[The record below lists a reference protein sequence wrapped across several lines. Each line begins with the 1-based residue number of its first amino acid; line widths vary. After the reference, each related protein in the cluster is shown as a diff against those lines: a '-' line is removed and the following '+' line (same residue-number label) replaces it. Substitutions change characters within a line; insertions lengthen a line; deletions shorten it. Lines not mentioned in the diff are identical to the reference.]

1 MTIKLAT
8 DPNQDAQTA
17 ILTLGDFDTHI
28 APWVSG
34 NTLKT
39 ISHPHHCD
47 HYGSLAELDSA
58 SSLSQLNKAIV
69 VAQHLEPEQIRA
81 LRQQATGQLTI
92 VLITRSPFREYGHL
106 FDGTSTGIDHIV
118 AGPNAHT
125 VLRELGLISA
135 RALGDEI
142 QSSVSLTEYFLGQLT
157 QTQRYDVAPNDSRKP
172 INEAVQGFAEAVGMS
187 QMGCRNIFSI
197 CEELLMNMMIDAP
210 REAKANGITGR
221 DQEHGILRCGFD
233 GSVFYICA
241 ADPHGALKRET
252 FYRYVSKTLLRNS
265 PEKLLDTKADGAGIG
280 MVRILSGCHGLLCR
294 VKKGLRTEVMAT
306 IDSREH
312 LRDLG
317 TMARSIHF
325 YSDPE

>member
-8 DPNQDAQTA
+8 DPHQDAQTA
-17 ILTLGDFDTHI
+17 ILTLGDFDPHI

-39 ISHPHHCD
+39 ISHPHHCE
-47 HYGSLAELDSA
+47 HFGSQAELDSA
-58 SSLSQLNKAIV
+58 RSLPRLKKAVI
-69 VAQHLEPEQIRA
+69 VAQHLEPEQVRA

-92 VLITRSPFREYGHL
+92 VLITRSPFSQYGHL
-106 FDGTSTGIDHIV
+106 FDGTSAGIDHIV

-125 VLRELGLISA
+125 VLKELGLIST
-135 RALGDEI
+135 RALGDEK
-142 QSSVSLTEYFLGQLT
+142 QASVSLTEYFLGHLT
-157 QTQRYDVAPNDSRKP
+157 QTQRYDVDPSDSRKP
-172 INEAVQGFAEAVGMS
+172 INEAVQGFAESVGMS
-187 QMGCRNIFSI
+187 QMGCRNIFGI

-210 REAKANGITGR
+210 REAEALGITGR

-241 ADPHGALKRET
+241 ADPYGALRRDT
-252 FYRYVSKTLLRNS
+252 FYRYVGKTMLRHS
-265 PEKLLDTKADGAGIG
+265 PDKLLDTKSDGAGIG